1 MVIVLQTNQLKM
13 YVGGGTLTFYLTNL
27 QATPNYAAQNI
38 GIRYPKNNHISLLG
52 VINFFGIVDL
62 ISILSL
68 LFVRALYQ
76 SNALAALSIL
86 K

>member
-13 YVGGGTLTFYLTNL
+13 YVGDGTLTFYLTNL

-62 ISILSL
+62 I
-68 LFVRALYQ
+68 
-76 SNALAALSIL
+76 
-86 K
+86 

>member
-27 QATPNYAAQNI
+27 QAQNI